1 MVGTTGDH
9 AVSGRGFADRP
20 AVPRRIVGFHTD
32 DEGHWVAELEC
43 GHTQHVRHD
52 PPWQQ
57 RPWVTTPAGRAE
69 HLGTEL
75 WCVRCAE
82 GTEGRDERSGG
93 TGRQST
99 QSEVGMEYP
108 SHEHDA
114 PRDGAT
120 EEPLTPAAEPQ
131 DDMTPPDGTPAAVG
145 APASGPESRPPHTVQ
160 RWTGDRRRGTP
171 PGLVRAVDGVLDFLD
186 AVGAAVRAAAG
197 RPAG

>member
-1 MVGTTGDH
+1 M
-9 AVSGRGFADRP
+9 GFTDRP

-32 DEGHWVAELEC
+32 EEGHWVAELEC

-75 WCVRCAE
+75 RCVRCAE
-82 GTEGRDERSGG
+82 GEGDGRERAGG
-93 TGRQST
+93 RGRQST
-99 QSEVGMEYP
+99 EGEAGMEYS

-114 PRDGAT
+114 PQDGA
-120 EEPLTPAAEPQ
+120 AAEPVAPPTEPRGH
-131 DDMTPPDGTPAAVG
+131 MTPAPDEPTTAVWAA
-145 APASGPESRPPHTVQ
+145 ASEPDLRSPHPVQ
-160 RWTGDRRRGTP
+160 RRAGGGRSAGVP

-197 RPAG
+197 RPTG